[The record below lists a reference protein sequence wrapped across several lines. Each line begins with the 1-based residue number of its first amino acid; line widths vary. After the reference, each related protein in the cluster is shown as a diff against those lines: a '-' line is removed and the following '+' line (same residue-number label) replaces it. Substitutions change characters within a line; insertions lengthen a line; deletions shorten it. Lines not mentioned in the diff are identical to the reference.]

1 MSNAVAL
8 NLNSAASFQVLS
20 LSAAENMTSILMLES
35 NVTEDISAITG
46 AGVQLLSLSGNV
58 LGAAVNT
65 AGTTISTVEGNSTV
79 GEIQESLWVLKGA
92 LATKRIYARL
102 LSLDYFAPIK
112 KVRAPS
118 VYTNAQWPLPIWSR
132 LQISWY
138 LRTSFKT
145 LEGRSYLAF
154 KLCQ

>member
-35 NVTEDISAITG
+35 NVTEDTSVITG

-79 GEIQESLWVLKGA
+79 GEIEEPASKGA
-92 LATKRIYARL
+92 LATKKVLRA
-102 LSLDYFAPIK
+102 FAFFGLFCP
-112 KVRAPS
+112 
-118 VYTNAQWPLPIWSR
+118 N
-132 LQISWY
+132 
-138 LRTSFKT
+138 
-145 LEGRSYLAF
+145 
-154 KLCQ
+154 